1 MSVAAADIAQAF
13 REHHGTVLA
22 RLIRLTG
29 DFDVAEDA
37 VQQAFAIALTAWP
50 RDGVPCSAQAWI
62 MTAARN
68 RAIDQLRYARRF
80 LPRAAAESALENL
93 AAAVNE
99 PADGH
104 LPDDRLRLI
113 FTCCHTALAPEA
125 RVALTLH
132 TLCGLTTEQIA
143 RAFLLPLP
151 ALAQRLVRAK
161 KKIRDAAIPYRVPPP
176 ELLPERLDSVL
187 AVIYLVFNEGY
198 LGASGDVA
206 IRTELCDEAI
216 RLARLVAA
224 LLPAESE
231 ARALLALMLLQDA
244 RRAARVSPDGEIVLL
259 EEQDRSQWDRARID
273 EGLALVEGAL
283 REGGAQPYAL
293 QAAIAALHTQ
303 ARTARET
310 DWRQI
315 MALYAVMVRLYPSPV
330 VDLNYCAAVSMVDGP
345 EAALRLLDALE
356 ARGTL
361 RGYQWLYSARADCL
375 RRLGRSAEA
384 AAAYQQAID
393 CGVSDPERRFLL
405 KRIAECTR
413 P

>member
-1 MSVAAADIAQAF
+1 VSVAGEDIAEAF

-37 VQQAFAIALTAWP
+37 VQQSFAIALTAWP
-50 RDGVPCSAQAWI
+50 RDGVPRNTQAWI

-68 RAIDQLRYARRF
+68 RAIDQLRYSRRF
-80 LPRAAAESALENL
+80 LPPGAADSALENL
-93 AAAVNE
+93 EAAANE
-99 PADGH
+99 PLDTH

-151 ALAQRLVRAK
+151 TLAQRLVRAK
-161 KKIRDAAIPYRVPPP
+161 KKIRDAAIPYRVPPA

-198 LGASGDVA
+198 LGASGDVV

-216 RLARLVAA
+216 RLARLLAA
-224 LLPAESE
+224 LLPTESE

-244 RRAARVSPDGEIVLL
+244 RRPARVSSDGDIVLL
-259 EEQDRSQWDRARID
+259 EDQDRTLWDGARIE
-273 EGLALVEGAL
+273 EGLALVENAL
-283 REGGAQPYAL
+283 RESGARPYAL
-293 QAAIAALHTQ
+293 QAAIAALHAQ
-303 ARTARET
+303 ARTAGET

-315 MALYAVMVRLYPSPV
+315 MGLYAVMVRLYPSPV
-330 VDLNYCAAVSMVDGP
+330 VELNYAAAVSIVDGP
-345 EAALRLLDALE
+345 QAALRLIDALD

-375 RRLGRSAEA
+375 RRLGRNAEA
-384 AAAYQQAID
+384 AAAYQQALD

-405 KRIAECTR
+405 KRLAECTTT
-413 P
+413 